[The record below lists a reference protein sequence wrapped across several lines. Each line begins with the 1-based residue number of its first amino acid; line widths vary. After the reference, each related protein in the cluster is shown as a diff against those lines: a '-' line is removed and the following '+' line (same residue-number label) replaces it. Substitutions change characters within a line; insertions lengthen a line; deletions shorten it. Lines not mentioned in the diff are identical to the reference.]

1 MVAGCS
7 VAQFNIYGH
16 IPIEMAINEGH
27 KQTIAELIK
36 SQFALQI
43 AFLKE
48 TDVCKSYHM
57 NTFLDVVRTK
67 YCKVFHFGI

>member
-7 VAQFNIYGH
+7 VAQFNIYGQT
-16 IPIEMAINEGH
+16 PIEMAINEGH

-36 SQFALQI
+36 SQFALQT

-48 TDVCKSYHM
+48 TDVC
-57 NTFLDVVRTK
+57 NIRV
-67 YCKVFHFGI
+67 II